1 MTREIA
7 EVAREAS
14 ALAEP
19 DLRRAAIAHVAALI
33 AATGG
38 QFAAF
43 GGAHV
48 MLARSLGQEAA
59 GPRGGEPIGDSSSG
73 SNRG

>member
-33 AATGG
+33 AATG
-38 QFAAF
+38 ASLLLSA
-43 GGAHV
+43 AHV